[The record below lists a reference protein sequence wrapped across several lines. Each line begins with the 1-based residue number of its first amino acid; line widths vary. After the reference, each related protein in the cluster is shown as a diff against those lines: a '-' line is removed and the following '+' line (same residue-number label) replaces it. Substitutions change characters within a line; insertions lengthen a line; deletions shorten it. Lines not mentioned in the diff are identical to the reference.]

1 MGENDL
7 NIVKASFEAG
17 VSKAPDGA
25 WSAVSDRLD
34 SASLDE
40 KVKQSFES
48 TSQAAP
54 LFDFGLIQENPI
66 DELVKNSFEQTRT
79 AAPKTSWEH
88 IFDGLEVDSSWEKIV
103 DKIVVK
109 STAWRTMAA
118 AACLAILFA
127 VIPNALK
134 DGEFQTFGFLAS
146 DYEDLSIIEVKQGEL
161 SDLNQA
167 VNRFSV
173 AEVLSTTVRS
183 FSGPV
188 SNGPKLST
196 NNTEEK
202 VLNQIDLIRKS
213 EILNL
218 NQEFEM
224 VQLNAAPIEK
234 GNEKINNRWSA
245 GFYVGI
251 NRTWIHD
258 NISRNAFD
266 KNSTLS
272 SKFVV
277 GDMLGL
283 SAGFKLKKGFNLT
296 ANLFKA
302 TSRNKIGLF
311 DHGNYIF
318 QENEVKYFKLNL
330 LLGKSLLLE
339 ASKVNLLLKAGPS
352 FAYVISNATTIE
364 NKLVTFNE
372 GYKRFNLA
380 ANVQAAVSYKFSNL
394 IIEGGF
400 NSELGLRNL
409 FEGNTIQESNSN
421 FTNNM
426 DLGLYTSVRY
436 QF

>member
-109 STAWRTMAA
+109 STTWRTMAA
-118 AACLAILFA
+118 
-127 VIPNALK
+127 
-134 DGEFQTFGFLAS
+134 
-146 DYEDLSIIEVKQGEL
+146 DLSIIEVKQGEL

-213 EILNL
+213 KILNV